1 MLEVEQVFEVSS
13 SLVHENWFMTN
24 NDWTSFIQRNYPTH
38 SPMES
43 EVEWLVGPIPK
54 EGSGTE
60 VVMTYSP
67 NLMTKTYDND
77 KDVKQE
83 FWTDSNG
90 RQMIK
95 RVQDTRFSYNLDGGE
110 KSEPVSSNYYPI
122 NTGKKFLFRKVTQ
135 HVFIFTYLL
144 FCILQQFGQKWIQQM
159 KYGLF

>member
-1 MLEVEQVFEVSS
+1 MFEVSGQIVNELWCQT
-13 SLVHENWFMTN
+13 SLNWM
-24 NDWTSFIQRNYPTH
+24 SFIQRSNNQANSY
-38 SPMES
+38 

-67 NLMTKTYDND
+67 NLMTKSYDND

-135 HVFIFTYLL
+135 H
-144 FCILQQFGQKWIQQM
+144 
-159 KYGLF
+159 